1 MGIESDRM
9 VFDYLSEVGDLAQQR
24 QLPPGDRSALVA
36 VNPEQKEHQHPTDRA
51 GDQAARQGGHGG

>member
-24 QLPPGDRSALVA
+24 QLPPGDRSA
-36 VNPEQKEHQHPTDRA
+36 PR
-51 GDQAARQGGHGG
+51 GGRPPPDSPPPPPPPRLAPPRPPGPP